1 MDERMA
7 VLAQTLEVVEG
18 EGHVGVIDVL
28 RRKVDD
34 MMNDLG
40 WLQLAVRVTTLAH
53 QWGNKAEWRFNGTL
67 HVCLAIV
74 SPSWRMIEGDG
85 PILRHYSHLPSSV
98 QWVKS
103 LRRPHY

>member
-18 EGHVGVIDVL
+18 EGHIGVVDVL
-28 RRKVDD
+28 RSEVNDVMD
-34 MMNDLG
+34 DLG
-40 WLQLAVRVTTLAH
+40 GLQFAIRIAALAH
-53 QWGNKAEWRFNGTL
+53 QWRNKAEWRLDGPL

-85 PILRHYSHLPSSV
+85 PILRHYSQLPSSV